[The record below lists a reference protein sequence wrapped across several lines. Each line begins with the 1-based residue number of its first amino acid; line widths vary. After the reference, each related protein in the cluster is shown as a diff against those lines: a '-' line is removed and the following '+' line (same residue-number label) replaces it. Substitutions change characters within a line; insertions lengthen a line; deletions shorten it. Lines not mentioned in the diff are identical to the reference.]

1 MEKGCHRENLTKG
14 RKKLRQQLLELT
26 LPHRRHL
33 SQQLFDSQADD
44 AFIQTDLHRWK
55 NTLDDLKANLIS
67 PSMST

>member
-44 AFIQTDLHRWK
+44 VFIQSDLHR
-55 NTLDDLKANLIS
+55 
-67 PSMST
+67 